1 MLNIVLFGPPG
12 AGKGTQ
18 AEKLIAKYN
27 LNHISTGEVIRQE
40 IKNGSELGE
49 SIKDYIQKGEL
60 APDSLVIEMVANFVK
75 NNSDCAGNIFDGFP
89 RTTHQAEKFDEIMSS
104 NSLNVDMMLSLEVPD
119 DSLVERLLLRG
130 KDSGRADDS
139 SEDVIRNRIAIYK
152 EQTAIVANFYE
163 AQGKHISVNGLG
175 TIDEIFSRLCA
186 EIDKL
191 K

>member
-40 IKNGSELGE
+40 IKNGTEVGK
-49 SIKDYIQKGEL
+49 SIEDYIQKGEL
-60 APDSLVIEMVANFVK
+60 APDSLVIEMIANFVK
-75 NNSDCAGNIFDGFP
+75 DNSDCAGNIFDGFP
-89 RTTHQAEKFDEIMSS
+89 RTTHQAEKFDEIMKT
-104 NSLNVDMMLSLEVPD
+104 NSLDVDVMLSLDVPD

-139 SEDVIRNRIAIYK
+139 SEDVIRNRIAVYK

>member
-18 AEKLIAKYN
+18 AEKLISKYN

-40 IKNGSELGE
+40 IKNGSKLGE

-89 RTTHQAEKFDEIMSS
+89 RTTHQAEKFDEIMKT
-104 NSLNVDMMLSLEVPD
+104 NSLDVDVMLSLEVPD

-139 SEDVIRNRIAIYK
+139 SEEVIRNRIAIYK

>member
-1 MLNIVLFGPPG
+1 MLFRS
-12 AGKGTQ
+12 
-18 AEKLIAKYN
+18 AKYN

-40 IKNGSELGE
+40 IKNGTEVGK
-49 SIKDYIQKGEL
+49 SIEDYIQKGEL
-60 APDSLVIEMVANFVK
+60 APDSLVIEMIANFVK
-75 NNSDCAGNIFDGFP
+75 DNSDCAGNIFDGFP
-89 RTTHQAEKFDEIMSS
+89 RTTHQAEKFDEIMKT
-104 NSLNVDMMLSLEVPD
+104 NSLDVDVMLSLDVPD

-139 SEDVIRNRIAIYK
+139 SEDVIRNRIAVYK